1 MSLPPVLMSPE
12 EIRRA
17 ATWRRGNGRP
27 APRRHRSTAT
37 AAMMHKRRT
46 EARAYICIL
55 MDRLLVPNDAS
66 KIEAALDR
74 FWKRSMAELWGPRP
88 SARTVIRWR
97 VMRAIELAAKRSRKE
112 G

>member
-1 MSLPPVLMSPE
+1 MDFPAYQLSPE
-12 EIRRA
+12 ASRRA
-17 ATWRRGNGRP
+17 ATWHRGTSRLP
-27 APRRHRSTAT
+27 LRRHHGQRT
-37 AAMMHKRRT
+37 AAEMRERREEGRT
-46 EARAYICIL
+46 YICIL
-55 MDRLLVPNDAS
+55 MDRLLVPNSAP

-97 VMRAIELAAKRSRKE
+97 RLRAIERLNSKSRKE